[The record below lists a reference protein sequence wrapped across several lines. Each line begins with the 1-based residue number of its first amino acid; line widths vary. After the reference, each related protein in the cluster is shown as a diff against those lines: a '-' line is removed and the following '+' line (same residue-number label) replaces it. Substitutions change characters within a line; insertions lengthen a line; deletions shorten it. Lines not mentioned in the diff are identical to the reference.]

1 MYSYEKKIW
10 RENFT
15 LIAGI
20 DEVGRG
26 PLAGPVVAAA
36 VILDPMQTIKG
47 IQDSKRILPGKREKL
62 LLEILDKSISVS
74 VASIGPRQIER
85 INILNASLEAM
96 RISVSRLNPKPDFLL
111 IDGNRMIDSMITQK
125 PIIKGDSLS
134 ASIAAASIVAKVC
147 RDRLMVRMSSHYPD
161 YGFERHK
168 GYPTKEHLE
177 SIRIQ
182 GASKIHRRTFNGV
195 VFKS

>member
-10 RENFT
+10 RKNFT

-36 VILDPMQTIKG
+36 VILDPMQTIEG
-47 IQDSKRILPGKREKL
+47 IQDSKRILPRKREKL
-62 LLEILDKSISVS
+62 LPEILNKSISVS

-96 RISVSRLNPKPDFLL
+96 
-111 IDGNRMIDSMITQK
+111 
-125 PIIKGDSLS
+125 
-134 ASIAAASIVAKVC
+134 
-147 RDRLMVRMSSHYPD
+147 
-161 YGFERHK
+161 
-168 GYPTKEHLE
+168 
-177 SIRIQ
+177 
-182 GASKIHRRTFNGV
+182 
-195 VFKS
+195 